1 MSIESKPAVSKRHRG
16 NSVIE
21 AVLVFPLL
29 LALMFGTTEYG
40 YYFYIK
46 HTLEGAAREGARV
59 GILPSGDDTQVRQN
73 VINYLA
79 NAGLQSGT
87 ASLDA
92 RYSLTISPSAGSV
105 ASGSPLAVTIATT
118 WSSVG
123 AGYRPL
129 HLIPANQN
137 VAGKTTMRKE

>member
-1 MSIESKPAVSKRHRG
+1 MRFRTGSLSRRRRG

-21 AVLVFPLL
+21 AALIFPLL

-40 YYFYIK
+40 FYFYVK
-46 HTLEGAAREGARV
+46 HTLEGAAREGARI
-59 GILPSGDDTQVRQN
+59 GIMPSGDDAQVRQN

-92 RYSLTISPSAGSV
+92 KYTLTISPSSATV
-105 ASGSPLAVTIATT
+105 AAGSPLSVTVGTI

-123 AGYRPL
+123 GGYRPL
-129 HLIPANQN
+129 HLIPSAQAIN
-137 VAGKTTMRKE
+137 GKTTMRKE

>member
-1 MSIESKPAVSKRHRG
+1 MRQLMQTIRRRRG

-29 LALMFGTTEYG
+29 LGLMFGTTEYG

-46 HTLEGAAREGARV
+46 HTLEGAAREGARI
-59 GILPSGDDTQVRQN
+59 GIMPSGDDTQVRQN
-73 VINYLA
+73 VINYLS
-79 NAGLQSGT
+79 NAGLQTGT
-87 ASLDA
+87 ATLDA
-92 RYSLTISPSAGSV
+92 RYTLTIAPSSTTI
-105 ASGSPLAVTIATT
+105 ASGSPLSVTIATT

-129 HLIPANQN
+129 HLIPANQS